1 MRRFGIYLLLGL
13 IAVAGIMLFVKA
25 MLNPNVAIRFWAR
38 VLDQNDAPIAGA
50 KVTFAVRKWTTYV
63 RGIQQKYEETSDSEG
78 RVELSGAS
86 GDVLSLE
93 SVTKPGY
100 RLSERVQRAF
110 SYNQSSEIFHPQPN
124 NPVVIRMWKLGPT
137 EPLVSIETLFGF
149 EADGR
154 PYTLDL
160 LQNKKREG
168 PSQIGDLIVSFSR
181 SPIRQAREPYAWMVQ
196 VSAVDGGIVET
207 RDEQPYLAPQT
218 GYQQALTVRMDSAD
232 SNWAPSAAK
241 NFYFSSRNGGVYGSV
256 HMDFNANY
264 NGGCV
269 IQVGARA
276 NPHGSRNLQP

>member
-124 NPVVIRMWKLGPT
+124 KPVVIRMWT
-137 EPLVSIETLFGF
+137 S
-149 EADGR
+149 
-154 PYTLDL
+154 
-160 LQNKKREG
+160 
-168 PSQIGDLIVSFSR
+168 
-181 SPIRQAREPYAWMVQ
+181 
-196 VSAVDGGIVET
+196 
-207 RDEQPYLAPQT
+207 
-218 GYQQALTVRMDSAD
+218 
-232 SNWAPSAAK
+232 
-241 NFYFSSRNGGVYGSV
+241 
-256 HMDFNANY
+256 
-264 NGGCV
+264 
-269 IQVGARA
+269 
-276 NPHGSRNLQP
+276 